1 MDMDGLWPMLRSGM
15 NRLHFF
21 CRDMT
26 KEGRIRFFDEFLPT
40 LHDVKHQ
47 TLQEHD
53 HDSWYLVYIGT
64 KPGSRKR
71 GYAKRLIEDV
81 TRKVSLASRL
91 PSSPLNLPSFP
102 TSQAKR
108 RLTIITGTRRMKRI
122 NIATS
127 KARTWPTQRSTTS
140 SALLTSHTSISSE
153 VRRMLC
159 ST

>member
-1 MDMDGLWPMLRSGM
+1 MDGLWPMLRSGM

-40 LHDVKHQ
+40 LHEVKHQ
-47 TLQEHD
+47 TLRERD
-53 HDSWYLVYIGT
+53 ENSWYLVYIGT

-81 TRKVSLASRL
+81 TRKVSLVFQL
-91 PSSPLNLPSFP
+91 HSSPLNSPFP
-102 TSQAKR
+102 TCQAK
-108 RLTIITGTRRMKRI
+108 LGFTITGTRQMKRI
-122 NIATS
+122 STVTS
-127 KARTWPTQRSTTS
+127 RARTWQTHGCTTS
-140 SALLTSHTSISSE
+140 LASLTSHTFISSE

-159 ST
+159 SMS

>member
-1 MDMDGLWPMLRSGM
+1 MPPGKDMDGLWPMLRSGM

-40 LHDVKHQ
+40 LHDVKRQ

-53 HDSWYLVYIGT
+53 HDSWYLVYVGT

-81 TRKVSLASRL
+81 TKKVSLAVPIVFITLVL
-91 PSSPLNLPSFP
+91 PPFPQVGPS
-102 TSQAKR
+102 
-108 RLTIITGTRRMKRI
+108 GD
-122 NIATS
+122 
-127 KARTWPTQRSTTS
+127 
-140 SALLTSHTSISSE
+140 
-153 VRRMLC
+153 
-159 ST
+159 